1 MALEI
6 MGIPNNG
13 FVGNLNSSG
22 TRQMPQLETTALPGD
37 AVKMDQQQLAQ
48 YIQEIEKYSGFLNR
62 RLQFSINKDL
72 GEIVVKVIDTE
83 TDKVIKVLPPEEI
96 QRLHLRI
103 REAIGL
109 LFDEKI

>member
-6 MGIPNNG
+6 TGIPSNGLVGIPTTPNN
-13 FVGNLNSSG
+13 
-22 TRQMPQLETTALPGD
+22 RQMPQMGTAAPTGD
-37 AVKMDQQQLAQ
+37 TAPMDQQQVVRH
-48 YIQEIEKYSGFLNR
+48 IREIEKLSGLFNR
-62 RLQFSINKDL
+62 RLQYSINRELDQ
-72 GEIVVKVIDTE
+72 IVVKVIDTE